1 MRSLWRDL
9 RVATSCLPPEV
20 SVNLYTVLRR
30 KAGLTVS
37 TREVL
42 VGREGDDHV
51 RVLEDVAAGAVA
63 AVRVVVGG

>member
-1 MRSLWRDL
+1 M
-9 RVATSCLPPEV
+9 PPEV